1 VRVALLCGGLGGA
14 RLAPHLARR
23 HDLTVVCNVAD
34 DLEVMGLH
42 VSPDVDT
49 VLYALAGLFDEDRG
63 YGIRDDT
70 GEFMARAGASGA
82 ETWFWIGDQDL
93 ATHVL
98 RSAVIRSGRPL
109 SAAVQVLRRGLGVRA
124 PVIPASDDAVRTRV
138 VAGGRDLD
146 FQAFYVREGAAP
158 AAESVRWEGIERA
171 RPAPGVLD
179 ALAEAD
185 LVVLGESSPLASILP
200 ILELGGVREALA
212 ATTAARVAL
221 SPVVAAVAPESEVD
235 RHHWRARER
244 LMSARGLRHDPLS
257 VAELYRGLVDVFV
270 LDERDGVFAR
280 GVSELGIVTRTADLL
295 DRTEESRRD
304 LVSLLEEV
312 AADYVPAS

>member
-1 VRVALLCGGLGGA
+1 EGPDQAARRVLRPRRSGRARTGRGAGSVRVALLCGGLGGA

-98 RSAVIRSGRPL
+98 RSA
-109 SAAVQVLRRGLGVRA
+109 
-124 PVIPASDDAVRTRV
+124 
-138 VAGGRDLD
+138 
-146 FQAFYVREGAAP
+146 
-158 AAESVRWEGIERA
+158 
-171 RPAPGVLD
+171 
-179 ALAEAD
+179 
-185 LVVLGESSPLASILP
+185 
-200 ILELGGVREALA
+200 
-212 ATTAARVAL
+212 
-221 SPVVAAVAPESEVD
+221 
-235 RHHWRARER
+235 
-244 LMSARGLRHDPLS
+244 
-257 VAELYRGLVDVFV
+257 
-270 LDERDGVFAR
+270 
-280 GVSELGIVTRTADLL
+280 
-295 DRTEESRRD
+295 
-304 LVSLLEEV
+304 
-312 AADYVPAS
+312 